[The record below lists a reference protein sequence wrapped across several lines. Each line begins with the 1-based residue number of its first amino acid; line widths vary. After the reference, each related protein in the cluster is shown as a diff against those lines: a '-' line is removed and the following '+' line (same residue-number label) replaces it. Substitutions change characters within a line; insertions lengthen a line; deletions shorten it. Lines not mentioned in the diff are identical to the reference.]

1 MLDIL
6 GNPWFIGI
14 AGGILSGLVVAFISR
29 FFFSRRDRKEYLQK
43 VTLANKDVLY
53 AIRPGISEE
62 CIPQEEVIRSMI
74 SATARK
80 YGVDESSMYNLDDI
94 ASELIKEV
102 MDSSFISAD
111 VKKQFCEMLST
122 IREPTHGKTLI
133 SSESKLELSNRYR
146 RQLVFTMSIFVGT
159 LTMALAFVFNE
170 SENIL
175 VETEQVILLAV
186 PAAVAVG
193 TVILSV
199 LLRDIQRVRLRRME
213 LHVSKDEKTEKTE
226 EKTR

>member
-14 AGGILSGLVVAFISR
+14 AGGILSGLVVAFVSR
-29 FFFSRRDRKEYLQK
+29 FFFSRRDRGEYLQK
-43 VTLANKDVLY
+43 VALANKDVLY

-62 CIPQEEVIRSMI
+62 CIPKEEIIRSMI
-74 SATARK
+74 SVTARK

-111 VKKQFCEMLST
+111 VKEQFCEMLSA
-122 IREPTHGKTLI
+122 IREPERGKTLI

-146 RQLVFTMSIFVGT
+146 RQLVFTMSIFVGV
-159 LTMALAFVFNE
+159 LTMALAFVFDE
-170 SENIL
+170 SGNIF
-175 VETEQVILLAV
+175 VETEQIILLAV

-193 TVILSV
+193 TVIVSV

-213 LHVSKDEKTEKTE
+213 LYVSKDEKTDAH
-226 EKTR
+226 